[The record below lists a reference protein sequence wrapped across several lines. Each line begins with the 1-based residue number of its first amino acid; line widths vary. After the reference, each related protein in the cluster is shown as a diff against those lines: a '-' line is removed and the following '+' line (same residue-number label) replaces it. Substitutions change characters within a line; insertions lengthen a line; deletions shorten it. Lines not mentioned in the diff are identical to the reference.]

1 MKLWQRVYLVALIV
15 ITLVVN
21 VGFFGIIYF
30 TYNQMLQEEK
40 NRCITEFVILK
51 ENISSDIAQMEK
63 NISLNVEYFSKFLN
77 AYNSYYKSDTLLFG
91 VVDNVVVGAQEN
103 REQLPNENGVY
114 IKDEGK
120 TTIYI
125 SQILDDNH
133 QNYRIIMRRTLDDFD
148 KIWDTLKPL
157 YIVGGIVLSLGVSLL
172 LALLVRIVL
181 KPMDK
186 LEQAAKMVETGD
198 WSARVHIKGNHEL
211 AQLGNQFNAMAGS
224 VEENITKLQK
234 MSDEKQ
240 ELINNL
246 AHEMNTP
253 ITSIQGL
260 ADYLRMS
267 ELSEDERNECLG
279 YISNESIRLKEI
291 SAVLLSMAK
300 MQSPEDITKTKFSIK
315 NMCNRLEN
323 VYIKEFT
330 KQNVKLQIS
339 CEVECIQANEALIES
354 LLRNLITNAYN
365 AVLGRKNPLVEARI
379 FAEKSVLKIQ
389 VSDNGCGIEEEHIS
403 HIFEPFYRVDKSRS
417 REMGGSGLGL
427 PFVKKIVELHNGN
440 IEVSSKINEGTEFRI
455 NLPFD
460 NFSENI

>member
-51 ENISSDIAQMEK
+51 ENVSSDIAQMEK
-63 NISLNVEYFSKFLN
+63 SISLNEEYFSKFII
-77 AYNSYYKSDTLLFG
+77 AYNSYYKNDTLLFG
-91 VVDNVVVGAQEN
+91 VVDNMVVGNQKM
-103 REQLPNENGVY
+103 REQLPDENGVY
-114 IKDEGK
+114 IKDEEK

-125 SQILDDNH
+125 SQIMDDNH
-133 QNYRIIMRRTLDDFD
+133 QNYRIVMRRTLDDFD

-186 LEQAAKMVETGD
+186 LEQAAKEVEAGE
-198 WSARVHIKGNHEL
+198 WSSRVHIKGNHEL
-211 AQLGNQFNAMAGS
+211 AKLGNQFNAMAGS

-253 ITSIQGL
+253 ITSIQGF
-260 ADYLRMS
+260 ADYMKMS
-267 ELSEDERNECLG
+267 DLSEDERNECLG

-323 VYIKEFT
+323 IYTKEFA
-330 KQNVKLQIS
+330 KENVKLQIS
-339 CEVECIQANEALIES
+339 CEVEYMQANEALIES

>member
-40 NRCITEFVILK
+40 NRCSAEFVILR
-51 ENISSDIAQMEK
+51 ENISSDITQMEK
-63 NISLNVEYFSKFLN
+63 NVSLNEEYFSKFLN

-211 AQLGNQFNAMAGS
+211 AQLGNQFNSMAGA
-224 VEENITKLQK
+224 VEQNITKL
-234 MSDEKQ
+234 Q

-253 ITSIQGL
+253 ITSIQGF
-260 ADYLRMS
+260 ADYIRMS
-267 ELSEDERNECLG
+267 ELSIEEQNECLEF
-279 YISNESIRLKEI
+279 IADESKRLKKI
-291 SAVLLSMAK
+291 SAVLLEMAK
-300 MQSPEDITKTKFSIK
+300 MQNVDEIIKEKFSIK
-315 NMCNRLEN
+315 NLCDRLEQIHKNEFGKCN
-323 VYIKEFT
+323 VQFKVQCDVEF
-330 KQNVKLQIS
+330 IY
-339 CEVECIQANEALIES
+339 ANETLIES
-354 LLRNLITNAYN
+354 LLRNLINNAYRAVADKEN
-365 AVLGRKNPLVEARI
+365 AYIE
-379 FAEKSVLKIQ
+379 LKIFEEKN
-389 VSDNGCGIEEEHIS
+389 VLNIKITDNGCGIEKIHLS
-403 HIFEPFYRVDKSRS
+403 HIFEPFYRIDKARS

-427 PFVKKIVELHNGN
+427 PFCKKIVDMHNGT
-440 IEVSSKINEGTEFRI
+440 IEVQSELNKGTTFLI

-460 NFSENI
+460 NFLEKV

>member
-1 MKLWQRVYLVALIV
+1 MKLWQRVYLVALV
-15 ITLVVN
+15 IITIVVN

-40 NRCITEFVILK
+40 NRCSAEFVMLR

-63 NISLNVEYFSKFLN
+63 SVSLNEEYFGKFIT
-77 AYNSYYKSDTLLFG
+77 AYNSYYKTDTLLFG
-91 VVDNVVVGAQEN
+91 VVDNMVVGAQEM
-103 REQLPNENGVY
+103 REQLPDENGVY
-114 IKDEGK
+114 IKDEDQ

-133 QNYRIIMRRTLDDFD
+133 HNYRIIMRRTLDDFD
-148 KIWDTLKPL
+148 RIWDTLKPL

-186 LEQAAKMVETGD
+186 LEQAAKQVEAGD
-198 WSARVHIKGNHEL
+198 WSTRVNIKGNHEL
-211 AQLGNQFNAMAGS
+211 AKLGNQFNAMAGS
-224 VEENITKLQK
+224 VEENIRKL
-234 MSDEKQ
+234 Q

-253 ITSIQGL
+253 ITSIQGF
-260 ADYLRMS
+260 ADYIRMS
-267 ELSEDERNECLG
+267 ELSDDERNECLG

-300 MQSPEDITKTKFSIK
+300 MQNPEDIIKTRFSIK
-315 NMCNRLEN
+315 NMCNRLES
-323 VYIKEFT
+323 ICTREFAKE
-330 KQNVKLQIS
+330 NVKLQIS
-339 CEVECIQANEALIES
+339 CEVEYIQANEALVES
-354 LLRNLITNAYN
+354 LLRNLITNGYH
-365 AVLGRKNPLVEARI
+365 AVLGKENALIEARI
-379 FAEKSVLKIQ
+379 FAEKSALKIR
-389 VSDNGCGIEEEHIS
+389 VSDNGCGIEKVHLT
-403 HIFEPFYRVDKSRS
+403 HIFEPFYRVDKARS

-427 PFVKKIVELHNGN
+427 PFCKKIVDMHNGT
-440 IEVSSKINEGTEFRI
+440 IEVKSELNKGTTFLI

-460 NFSENI
+460 NFLERV